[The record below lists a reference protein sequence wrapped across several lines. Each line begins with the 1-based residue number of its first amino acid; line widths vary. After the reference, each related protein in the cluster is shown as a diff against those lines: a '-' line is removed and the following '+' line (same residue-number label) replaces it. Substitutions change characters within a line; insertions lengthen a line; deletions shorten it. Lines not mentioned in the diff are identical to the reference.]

1 VSPTDAATFVTI
13 TVLLIVVSLFACYLP
28 SRRAMRVDPIQ
39 ALRVG
44 IEVSLASGAGLGRLR
59 ERDDL
64 GEFQRRSPSL
74 KT

>member
-39 ALRVG
+39 ALPVG